1 MHLSCPG
8 CNTEYDVPE
17 AVLAK
22 GVKNFRC
29 GVCGR
34 QWPAEIGPSAPAED
48 HVDAAL
54 PAAESEPAK
63 EPVVTEPLAPA
74 GGTEH
79 KEILEQL
86 VIAARSNAAQ
96 EKTAA
101 QSQSSKKAWLF
112 SLLFLLIAAGYLL
125 LGRATV
131 MQAWPPS
138 IRLYQALG
146 LS

>member
-17 AVLAK
+17 ATLAK

-29 GVCGR
+29 VICAR
-34 QWPAEIGPSAPAED
+34 QWPAEFPSAPPPDDLPHAE
-48 HVDAAL
+48 A
-54 PAAESEPAK
+54 PAAETVVIAPPA
-63 EPVVTEPLAPA
+63 PVADSD
-74 GGTEH
+74 H

-86 VIAARSNAAQ
+86 VTAARSNAQQ

-101 QSQSSKKAWLF
+101 ESQSSKKAWLF
-112 SLLFLLIAAGYLL
+112 SLLFLLIAAGYVL
-125 LGRATV
+125 LGRETI